1 MPVDVNKKRQEEVR
15 IVRLMIEVYC
25 KKKHKTKGALCAE
38 CKELAEY
45 AALRTSKCPFM
56 ETKTF
61 CSACKVH
68 CYAPE
73 KKEKIKEVMRF
84 SGPRMLWHHPV
95 LAVKH
100 AYVTIKNVRSKKK
113 CESQNVQKIKK
124 CDGKIE
130 KRI

>member
-1 MPVDVNKKRQEEVR
+1 M
-15 IVRLMIEVYC
+15 
-25 KKKHKTKGALCAE
+25 T
-38 CKELAEY
+38 
-45 AALRTSKCPFM
+45 LRTNKCPFM

-100 AYVTIKNVRSKKK
+100 AYITIKNVRSKKK
-113 CESQNVQKIKK
+113 YESQNVQKIKK